1 MSELAIGLSIV
12 AILISGFA
20 LLTLFRL
27 MRAMEDLN
35 TSLSNTVD
43 KISDIEN
50 RLQTN
55 QRQLATL
62 TERPKTSLNIVE
74 LIPAILQKNG
84 NGQWV
89 PVAIMGFRAF
99 EAYFKKRRSRRN
111 ALNKGDVGNVNREN
125 ADQIEGQVL

>member
-20 LLTLFRL
+20 LLSLFRL

-50 RLQTN
+50 RLQTS

-62 TERPKTSLNIVE
+62 TDRPKTSLNIVE